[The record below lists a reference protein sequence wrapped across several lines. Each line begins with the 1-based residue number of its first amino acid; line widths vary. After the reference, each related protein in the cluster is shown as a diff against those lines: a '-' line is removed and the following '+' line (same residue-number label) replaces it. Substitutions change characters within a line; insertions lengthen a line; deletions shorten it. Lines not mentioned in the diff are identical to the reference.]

1 MAKISSYSTDNTPSL
16 SDKLIGTDTS
26 DSNNTKNYTLGQVG
40 ALINENTQY
49 VKVLTGISTIT
60 QAPSSLGVALQV
72 SFGAAQGISTD
83 AVMINSSGTITFN
96 QLGTYLLNGFG
107 NIERQ
112 GSSAGVAIVLF
123 RFLVGGVQSGSV
135 KGVHLDTTGVSL
147 PYELTMPINITTVG
161 TTVEF
166 QIMRDASGVDFGG
179 LYPHTNTSGWSAVP
193 SAEVNIWKLT

>member
-16 SDKLIGTDTS
+16 SDKLIGTDTA

-49 VKVLTGISTIT
+49 VKVLTGTSTIT

-83 AVMINSSGTITFN
+83 AVMIDSSGTITFN
-96 QLGTYLLNGFG
+96 QVGTYLLNGFG

-112 GSSAGVAIVLF
+112 GSSGGVAVLLF

-135 KGVHLDTTGVSL
+135 KGVHLDTTGVSV
-147 PYELTMPINITTVG
+147 PYEITMPITITTVG

-166 QIMRDASGVDFGG
+166 QIMRDASGVNFGG
-179 LYPHTNTSGWSAVP
+179 LSPHTNTSGWSAVP